1 MIHPRTDSKI
11 TLREK
16 VELIDTLVE
25 YGANLLKTHTF
36 RAHAHSNYTNKK
48 GGQINS
54 IDFIGMMLAKTSST
68 DYSGI
73 SEFLLRRVFKSML

>member
-25 YGANLLKTHTF
+25 YGANLLKVHTL
-36 RAHAHSNYTNKK
+36 RTNSHSNYASKK
-48 GGQINS
+48 AGQINT
-54 IDFIGMMLAKTSST
+54 IDFIGMMLAKSSST
-68 DYSGI
+68 DYAG
-73 SEFLLRRVFKSML
+73 LLF